1 MKRIAECF
9 KTLSCDGRK
18 ALVTFVTA
26 GDPNLESTL
35 DFMHAL
41 VRGGANII
49 ELGVPFSD
57 PMADGPTIQKS
68 SERSLSAG
76 TDLNSIFR
84 IVERFREKDKKTPI
98 VLMGYVNPFEKMGF
112 KKFADNASR
121 VGVDGVLVVD
131 LPPDESLDRNVVL
144 RATGIDQVFLVAPN
158 SPISRVEKIGK
169 LASGFIYFVSVK
181 GVTGDKTI
189 AADSIRNEVAA
200 VRAST
205 ELPIGLGFVIKTPD
219 NARDVANM
227 SDAIVVGSALVE
239 IIEEN
244 RDTKKTEVL
253 LERFVREIRGA
264 IDG

>member
-9 KTLSCDGRK
+9 KSLRSEGK
-18 ALVTFVTA
+18 KGLVTFVTA

-35 DFMHAL
+35 DFMRAL
-41 VRGGANII
+41 VRGGTNII

-57 PMADGPTIQKS
+57 PMADGPTIQRS
-68 SERSLSAG
+68 SERALSAG
-76 TDLNSIFR
+76 TDLKSIFR
-84 IVERFREKDKKTPI
+84 IVERFRERDKETPV

-112 KKFADNASR
+112 KKFASDASR

-131 LPPDESLDRNVVL
+131 LPPDESWTQNAAL

-158 SPISRVEKIGK
+158 SSTSRVKKIGK
-169 LASGFIYFVSVK
+169 LASGFVYFVSVK

-189 AADSIRNEVAA
+189 AADSIRDQVAA

-205 ELPIGLGFVIKTPD
+205 ELPIGLGFGIKTPN
-219 NARDVANM
+219 NAREAANM

-244 RDTKKTEVL
+244 RDAKKTEDL

-264 IDG
+264 IDE